1 MARYEY
7 VILSQAV
14 EGMEEEFER
23 WYDEVHL
30 ADVTKIPGIVSA
42 RRSRIVS
49 LEDLTERTPAWTS
62 LAVYEMETDDPQSVL
77 AAIKAVSG
85 SPAMPLSSA
94 LQQVGLVQIVAQ
106 PVAKH
111 P

>member
-7 VILSQAV
+7 VILSHAV
-14 EGMEEEFER
+14 EGQEEEFER

-30 ADVTKIPGIVSA
+30 ADVAKIPGIVSA

-49 LEDLTERTPAWTS
+49 LEDPTERARAWTS
-62 LAVYEMETDDPQSVL
+62 LAVYEMETDDPQRVL

-85 SPAMPLSSA
+85 SPAMPLSDA